1 MTETVGTGQSHEEPL
16 LDHCMYLG
24 SNKAMLHTEQQLQ
37 AIVDIIIR
45 VADPEQ
51 IILFGSR
58 ARGDA
63 RPDCRDTGPKPPRT
77 VCGESGD
84 RIRDGS
90 EGPRRVWLPA

>member
-63 RPDCRDTGPKPPRT
+63 RPDSD
-77 VCGESGD
+77 VD
-84 RIRDGS
+84 LLII
-90 EGPRRVWLPA
+90 V

>member
-45 VADPEQ
+45 VAASDRSYCLDQGRGVTHGQ
-51 IILFGSR
+51 IPTWI
-58 ARGDA
+58 
-63 RPDCRDTGPKPPRT
+63 C
-77 VCGESGD
+77 
-84 RIRDGS
+84 
-90 EGPRRVWLPA
+90 